1 MGNLIDTCPILNR
14 LLSSPEKYVMIRIP
28 HGRRKDSIHD
38 IYQGTRTA
46 WGNINVTKV
55 NITSNGHF
63 HSSLLLRLILI
74 EFGPKN
80 LWSSTWFFWVFIF
93 SLLTSSPSS
102 LISLSFFPHSTWDNP
117 PPISLFYSPLSS
129 FSFLSLFTHFS
140 PSLCYVFLSLSVS
153 PSSFFSFIYFLHING
168 HLAIILIIQSH
179 HLLHQVIRIIIIPF
193 SWSFTHLLFLCWVLF
208 FI

>member
-55 NITSNGHF
+55 SITSNGHF

-93 SLLTSSPSS
+93 SLLTSSPSLLFSSFHVRQSPTHFSLLFS
-102 LISLSFFPHSTWDNP
+102 LILILFSFFIH
-117 PPISLFYSPLSS
+117 
-129 FSFLSLFTHFS
+129 SFLSLS
-140 PSLCYVFLSLSVS
+140 MLCFPLSLRF
-153 PSSFFSFIYFLHING
+153 SFF
-168 HLAIILIIQSH
+168 
-179 HLLHQVIRIIIIPF
+179 
-193 SWSFTHLLFLCWVLF
+193 LLFFHLF
-208 FI
+208 SSY